1 MSTQAADE
9 RDEGDVRPMAV
20 DELPGYFAKID
31 RGRKRLIALGFS
43 IVLLG
48 FGGLGAWAALA
59 PLQSAVVA
67 QGIVKVS
74 SERKTV
80 QHLEGGVIT
89 DILVNEGDRVD
100 AEQLLIRLDNTTPK
114 ARVELLQSKLDR
126 LRATLARLLAEQTG
140 LDTIEFPKDL
150 LQRRDDD
157 KVARLIASEQEVFKS
172 RREALAG
179 EKEVL
184 LQRGRQYQEQIAG
197 LKTQISSTRVQ
208 LGTIKEEKD
217 AVEILY
223 KKGVYEKPRYL
234 ELKRA
239 LARLQGQI
247 GAHRSS
253 IAQVEER
260 IGEVELRI
268 IDLEKKRAEQINTEM
283 QKVQSEIFDTEETLR
298 AARNTLE
305 RTDVRAPQAGTVVGL
320 SVHTV
325 GGVIRPGGDILDI
338 VPEGDVLV
346 VEARVRPE
354 DIDIVHEGLEAEV
367 LLTAFNRRTT
377 PALPGFVTR
386 VSADSFAD
394 DTGTFYRIRVE
405 IDPQHIT
412 DLELYPGMPAEVY
425 LLTGQQTAL
434 AYLLKPIEDSLRR
447 GLLEE

>member
-1 MSTQAADE
+1 MSTKASEDDRE
-9 RDEGDVRPMAV
+9 LEGRSLAV
-20 DELPGYFAKID
+20 AELPEYFAKID
-31 RGRKRLIALGFS
+31 RGRKRLIALGFV

-80 QHLEGGVIT
+80 QHLEGGVIK
-89 DILVNEGDRVD
+89 DILVKEGDEVD
-100 AEQLLIRLDNTTPK
+100 ADELLIRLDDTTPK

-126 LRATLARLLAEQTG
+126 LRATLARLQAEQTG
-140 LDTIEFPKDL
+140 LAAIEFPEEL
-150 LQRRDDD
+150 LQRQDDS
-157 KVARLIASEQEVFKS
+157 KVARLLASEREVFES
-172 RREALAG
+172 RREALTG

-184 LQRGRQYQEQIAG
+184 LQRGRQYEEQIAG

-239 LARLQGQI
+239 LARLEGQI

-260 IGEVELRI
+260 IGEVKLRI
-268 IDLEKKRAEQINTEM
+268 IDLEKKRAEQINTQM
-283 QKVQSEIFDTEETLR
+283 QQVQSDLFDTEETLR
-298 AARNTLE
+298 AAKNTLE
-305 RTDVRAPQAGTVVGL
+305 RTDIRAPQAGTVVGL

-325 GGVIRPGGDILDI
+325 GGVIRSGSDILDI

-377 PALPGFVTR
+377 PALPGSVTR
-386 VSADSFAD
+386 VSADSFMD
-394 DTGTFYRIRVE
+394 DAGTFYRIRVE

-412 DLELYPGMPAEVY
+412 DLDLYPGMPAEVY